1 MSETLR
7 NFGGRLLLV
16 GCGNMAGAMLD
27 RWLAAGLDPAS
38 VAIVD
43 PYAAP
48 RAGIAHFA
56 SLAEW
61 KDAGADA
68 DWIMLGMKPQ
78 QLGEVA
84 ADLAPV
90 ATGAVHLLSILA
102 GVSLA
107 DLAARFPEA
116 KAQVRILPNLAAR
129 IGAGVSAVASAGD
142 ADEAAVT
149 ALLTPLGTVVP
160 LADDTAM
167 DLVTAFTGSGPAF
180 VFRLIES
187 YAAAGER
194 LGLSA
199 DDALKLAMATFG
211 GSTALQL
218 ARSGADLAG
227 VVSFHGGLQTGPP
240 GEAAAIRAS
249 VLVLT
254 GAADPVVPD
263 SAVTAWEDELRQA
276 PDVEWQV
283 VTYSGAMHAFSVPGT
298 DAPEHGSQFQPT
310 AERRSWAAM
319 KGFLAEVLG

>member
-160 LADDTAM
+160 PADDTAM

-211 GSTALQL
+211 GSTALLEGSGEKPGTLIAQVASKGGTTQAGLDVLDEDGQL
-218 ARSGADLAG
+218 AALFTNVLRAARDRGRELADIARG
-227 VVSFHGGLQTGPP
+227 
-240 GEAAAIRAS
+240 
-249 VLVLT
+249 
-254 GAADPVVPD
+254 
-263 SAVTAWEDELRQA
+263 
-276 PDVEWQV
+276 
-283 VTYSGAMHAFSVPGT
+283 
-298 DAPEHGSQFQPT
+298 DA
-310 AERRSWAAM
+310 
-319 KGFLAEVLG
+319 

>member
-1 MSETLR
+1 
-7 NFGGRLLLV
+7 
-16 GCGNMAGAMLD
+16 MAGAMLD

-61 KDAGADA
+61 KGAGTGA

-194 LGLSA
+194 LGLLA

-211 GSTALQL
+211 GSTALLEGSGEKPGTLIAQVASKGGTTQAGLDVLDEDGQL
-218 ARSGADLAG
+218 AALFTNVLRAARDRGRELADIARG
-227 VVSFHGGLQTGPP
+227 
-240 GEAAAIRAS
+240 
-249 VLVLT
+249 
-254 GAADPVVPD
+254 
-263 SAVTAWEDELRQA
+263 
-276 PDVEWQV
+276 
-283 VTYSGAMHAFSVPGT
+283 
-298 DAPEHGSQFQPT
+298 DA
-310 AERRSWAAM
+310 
-319 KGFLAEVLG
+319 